1 MLNNEQ
7 TDAQYKFAKAK
18 WIFFFCQKGHFK
30 NMIVSIGDVNVKGG
44 VYPVWWVKIAS
55 GLQ

>member
-1 MLNNEQ
+1 MLNTNLLKQ
-7 TDAQYKFAKAK
+7 SGV
-18 WIFFFCQKGHFK
+18 FFLSKRTFQKYD
-30 NMIVSIGDVNVKGG
+30 SIGDVNVKGG

>member
-1 MLNNEQ
+1 MLNTNLLKQ
-7 TDAQYKFAKAK
+7 SGF
-18 WIFFFCQKGHFK
+18 FFFCQKGHFK
-30 NMIVSIGDVNVKGG
+30 NMIVSIGDVSVKGG